1 MTFKE
6 YLYIPQK
13 NLPKDGWMQS
23 CINFGNI
30 TANTECLNKT
40 FTTEYIIYL
49 CKSCQKKKDL
59 INEKYILKIK
69 KHFNIH

>member
-13 NLPKDGWMQS
+13 NLPKEGWLQA
-23 CINFGNI
+23 CINCGNI
-30 TANTECLNKT
+30 TANTQRLKKT
-40 FTTEYIIYL
+40 FTKEYIIYL
-49 CKSCQKKKDL
+49 CKSCQKRDL
-59 INEKYILKIK
+59 INEKDKLKIK